1 MLDSNNI
8 NNSIK
13 TKMTCK
19 IYYYQNDGTIK
30 GEEPLNENNLGNI
43 NGMMVKCHMKNGSF
57 QIGFAD
63 PYRAHNPPECT
74 GEIKDIIYLWTWDN
88 IDETTHQLVGKGDD
102 KYNQTYIPVKIE
114 YINRIDAILYSNPRW
129 GVRLTNKFYI
139 DEMQSYKKQGN

>member
-1 MLDSNNI
+1 
-8 NNSIK
+8 
-13 TKMTCK
+13 MTCK

-43 NGMMVKCHMKNGSF
+43 NGMMVKCHMKNGSI

-63 PYRAHNPPECT
+63 PYRTCNRAEYT

-88 IDETTHQLVGKGDD
+88 IDETMHQLVGNGDD
-102 KYNQTYIPVKIE
+102 KYSQTYIPVKIE
-114 YINRIDAILYSNPRW
+114 YITRIDAILYSNPRW

-139 DEMQSYKKQGN
+139 DEMQSHKKQSK